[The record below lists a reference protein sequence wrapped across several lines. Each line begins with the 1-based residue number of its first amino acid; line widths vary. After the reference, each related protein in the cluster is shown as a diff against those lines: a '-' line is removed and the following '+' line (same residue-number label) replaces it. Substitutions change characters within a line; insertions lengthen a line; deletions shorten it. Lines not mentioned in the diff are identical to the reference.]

1 MLGNVS
7 YTTSPFPPRV
17 LFAYNIES
25 TNSQAQ
31 INTILIIA
39 AIVAIVLLIFIII
52 GGIIF
57 LIKNSSKVEVVTAAS
72 SDASMDLQSTVG
84 NYVFSPIP
92 QGSAHTNTMPR
103 RSVRFPEMQWL
114 GVVIDILNDFC

>member
-1 MLGNVS
+1 M
-7 YTTSPFPPRV
+7 
-17 LFAYNIES
+17 FAYSIES

-57 LIKNSSKVEVVTAAS
+57 LIKNSSKIEVESSDS
-72 SDASMDLQSTVG
+72 SDASMDSQTTVR

-92 QGSAHTNTMPR
+92 QGSAHTATMPR
-103 RSVRFPEMQWL
+103 RSVRLSEMQ
-114 GVVIDILNDFC
+114 